1 MPVAVVMLITVSTE
15 LTTSILTGMVT
26 VPAPSLIVTFPI
38 VATGVASLS
47 VMVTVPVGLVL
58 MVLPLV
64 TVPFTVNVSAGSSIV
79 SSKIGT
85 VTFTVVCP
93 AGIVTVVTVVV

>member
-1 MPVAVVMLITVSTE
+1 
-15 LTTSILTGMVT
+15 
-26 VPAPSLIVTFPI
+26 
-38 VATGVASLS
+38 
-47 VMVTVPVGLVL
+47 MVTVPVGLVL